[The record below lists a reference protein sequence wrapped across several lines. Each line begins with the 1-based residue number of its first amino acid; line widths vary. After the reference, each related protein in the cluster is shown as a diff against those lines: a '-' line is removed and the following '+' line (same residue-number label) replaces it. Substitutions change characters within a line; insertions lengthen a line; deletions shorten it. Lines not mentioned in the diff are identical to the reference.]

1 MQNDPYFSPIHEEL
15 EQLLEPQTFIGRAP
29 EQVDKFLKEW
39 VQPALDEEELKVAVA
54 DGVKVELS
62 V

>member
-1 MQNDPYFSPIHEEL
+1 M
-15 EQLLEPQTFIGRAP
+15 
-29 EQVDKFLKEW
+29 DKFLKEW